1 MGAHPDLMKV
11 PLCSISAERN
21 TAALQSTRDIGIL
34 RSYNSSDDG
43 KMRLLSKNQLEA
55 KTRSAG
61 EERRSSV
68 WEERGGRVG
77 KNGR

>member
-21 TAALQSTRDIGIL
+21 TAALQSTRDVGIL
-34 RSYNSSDDG
+34 RSYDSSDDG
-43 KMRLLSKNQLEA
+43 TMRLFSKSQLEA

-61 EERRSSV
+61 EREEVELLGREGGK
-68 WEERGGRVG
+68 WE
-77 KNGR
+77 